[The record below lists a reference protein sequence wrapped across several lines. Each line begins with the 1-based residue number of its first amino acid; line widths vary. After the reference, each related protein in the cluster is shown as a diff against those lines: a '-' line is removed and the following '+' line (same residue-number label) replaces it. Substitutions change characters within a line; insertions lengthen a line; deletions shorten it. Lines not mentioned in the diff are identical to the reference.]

1 MTSMS
6 RWTSETFRRLE
17 VERLSFPLFLAL
29 KYLKPKRS
37 VASVITCVSIL
48 GVMLGVAVV
57 IVVRS
62 VMTGFGDIWEEK
74 ILDFKPHVTLLPM
87 QGNVISGEGAIA
99 ERIRTVPGVTC
110 VTPEID
116 TRVLLSHRGRVL
128 APVLLGV
135 DGDDFIRA
143 YRVGAPRAGTFDLD
157 GDSIV
162 LGSTAARSLGVWVG
176 DEVTVYSPKTL
187 VSKDEVFLPVKWKV
201 AGIFSCGQHEYDSG
215 YAVASLANVRDLMGM
230 ERGVFAVHVKTDCPT
245 DDERFGKIVE
255 GCVARDSGDS
265 SGSGLRAVTW
275 READREIFNALA
287 VEKNMTAL
295 LLSLISLVAVFCVMN
310 TLLVLTVQKTPEIG
324 LLKAIGF
331 RRLEIMKVFMVHG
344 MIQCGIGIVLGLLAS
359 WAILANLQNIV
370 EGLARMGVEV
380 FPASVYGLSAIPHRL
395 IVSDIFWVVGLVF
408 VFGFLASSIPSLI
421 ASLKDP
427 VKALNT

>member
-1 MTSMS
+1 M
-6 RWTSETFRRLE
+6 
-17 VERLSFPLFLAL
+17 SFPLFLAL

-37 VASVITCVSIL
+37 VASVITVVSIL

-74 ILDFKPHVTLLPM
+74 ILDFKPHVTLVPM
-87 QGNVISGEGAIA
+87 QGNVVTGEETVA
-99 ERIRTVPGVTC
+99 RRLRTIPGVTC

-116 TRVLLSHRGRVL
+116 TRVLLSCRGRVL

-135 DGDDFIRA
+135 DGDDFTRA
-143 YRVGAPRAGTFDLD
+143 YKIGAPRAGTFDLD

-162 LGSTAARSLGVWVG
+162 LGATAARNLGVWVG
-176 DEVTVYSPKTL
+176 DEVVVYSPKTL
-187 VSKDEVFLPVKWKV
+187 VAQDEVFLPVKWKV
-201 AGIFSCGQHEYDSG
+201 VGVFSCGQHEYDSG

-230 ERGVFAVHVKTDCPT
+230 EKGVFAVHVKTDCPT
-245 DDERFGKIVE
+245 DNARFSQLVE
-255 GCVARDSGDS
+255 SCVARSSIDS
-265 SGSGLRAVTW
+265 SGSRSPALRAVTW

-344 MIQCGIGIVLGLLAS
+344 MIQCGAGIVLGLCAS

-370 EGLARMGVEV
+370 EWLAHMGVEV
-380 FPASVYGLSAIPHRL
+380 FPASVYGLAAIPHRL
-395 IVSDIFWVVGLVF
+395 IVSDIFWVVALVL
-408 VFGFLASSIPSLI
+408 VFGFLASFVPAMI

-427 VKALNT
+427 VRALNG

>member
-1 MTSMS
+1 M
-6 RWTSETFRRLE
+6 
-17 VERLSFPLFLAL
+17 SFPLFLAL

-37 VASVITCVSIL
+37 VASVITCVSVL

-57 IVVRS
+57 IIVRS

-74 ILDFKPHVTLLPM
+74 ILDFKPHVSLVPAS
-87 QGNVISGEGAIA
+87 GNVISGENEVAT
-99 ERIRTVPGVTC
+99 RLRTISGVTC

-116 TRVLLSHRGRVL
+116 TRVLLSHKGRVL
-128 APVLLGV
+128 APIILGV
-135 DGDDFIRA
+135 DGDEFTRA
-143 YRVGAPRAGTFDLD
+143 YRIGEPRAGTFDLS

-162 LGSTAARSLGVWVG
+162 LGATAARTLGVWVG

-201 AGIFSCGQHEYDSG
+201 VGIFSCGQHDYDSG
-215 YAVASLANVRDLMGM
+215 YVVASLNNVRDLMGM
-230 ERGVFAVHVKTDCPT
+230 EKGVFAIHLKTDCPT
-245 DDERFGKIVE
+245 GEKFNRLLEDVGRVTEDK
-255 GCVARDSGDS
+255 
-265 SGSGLRAVTW
+265 LRTVTW

-331 RRLEIMKVFMVHG
+331 RRIEIMKVFMVHG
-344 MIQCGIGIVLGLLAS
+344 MIQCGLGIVLGLLGS
-359 WAILANLQNIV
+359 WAVLSNLQNIV
-370 EGLARMGVEV
+370 EWLARMGVEV
-380 FPASVYGLSAIPHRL
+380 FPASVYGLAAIPHRL
-395 IVSDIFWVVGLVF
+395 IVSDIFWVVALVF
-408 VFGFLASSIPSLI
+408 VFGLLASFIPAFI
-421 ASLKDP
+421 ASIKDP
-427 VKALNT
+427 VKALNQ